1 MKEEKKKIEFL
12 EEFIDAV
19 EQKGLTIGSREIPF
33 FTEMLTYMNQED
45 EPSIIFP
52 YIKGNIKVNGYF
64 YDEESANLSLY
75 VIDYDINFDE
85 GTLPET
91 SKTKLTEIANKAK
104 RFYTNSNG
112 IYHSASDGVEFREL
126 ARFIT
131 NNRNTIDEVNI
142 YVLTTRFY
150 LTNKPVEVNIPG
162 VETVNVHIWD
172 MDRVYRLSEAEQ
184 GIRDFDIE
192 LEADYNQSIE
202 MVNVP
207 KKGNY
212 LNNYDFDCY
221 IGYIPAALLA
231 KLYDDWGPKLVER
244 NVRSFLQARGGT
256 NKGIRD
262 TLRDPIQRDMFVSY
276 NNGISSVAKD
286 ADISRIGDNNLYR
299 ITRITSWQ
307 IVNGG
312 QTTASVHQAYK
323 SGVDLK
329 DVYVQ
334 AKLTILKVS
343 EQDEDRYKL
352 EDEIVS
358 KISEYANTQNKINKS
373 DLLANTRFM
382 SDIEKLSRSIW
393 IPSLDNRKEESK
405 WYFERARG
413 QYMVDISRRKK
424 GKEQNSFKK
433 IYPKENVITKVDLAK
448 FFMSWEG
455 FPHISSKGGEEAFK
469 QFMNVNSRFWKV
481 NTNEMGESTSLEEI
495 DSDFY
500 KQLISRKI
508 INSYVTDIVNE
519 MNLKGYRA
527 NVIYYTVA
535 MLGHIYG
542 SQINLI
548 EIWESQRVPNQ
559 WDSIVKIIAQNA
571 LNYLRDSAGD
581 RNVTQWAKQAACW
594 DLFKKEST
602 AVLSQL
608 I

>member
-75 VIDYDINFDE
+75 VVDYDINFDE

-91 SKTKLTEIANKAK
+91 TKTKLTEIANKAK

-112 IYHSASDGVEFREL
+112 IYHSASGGVEFREL

-131 NNRNTIDEVNI
+131 NNRNVIDEVNI
-142 YVLTTRFY
+142 YVLTTSFY

-162 VETVNVHIWD
+162 VEAVNVHIWD

-192 LEADYNQSIE
+192 LEVDYNQSIE
-202 MVNVP
+202 MMNVP
-207 KKGNY
+207 KRENCQS
-212 LNNYDFDCY
+212 NYDFDCY
-221 IGYIPAALLA
+221 IGYIPADLLA

-262 TLRDPIQRDMFVSY
+262 TLKDPIQRDMFVSY

-286 ADISRIGDNNLYR
+286 ADIQQIGDNNLYR

-334 AKLTILKVS
+334 TKLTILKVS
-343 EQDEDRYKL
+343 EQEEDRYKL

-424 GKEQNSFKK
+424 GKEQNVFKK

-469 QFMNVNSRFWKV
+469 QFMNVNSRFWKS
-481 NTNEMGESTSLEEI
+481 NTNEKGESTSLDEI

-542 SQINLI
+542 RQINLM
-548 EIWESQRVPNQ
+548 EIWESQSVPNQ

-581 RNVTQWAKQAACW
+581 RNVTQWAKQATCW
-594 DLFKKEST
+594 DLFKEEST
-602 AVLSQL
+602 TVLSQL